1 LEAWSGR
8 GARLD
13 VVVLSRLYREVARDL
28 SLLLTENPPSEGD
41 VLPGAPLLLL
51 LRLRLLLCVW
61 FLFACVCL
69 LFARFGVRVFVR
81 VYVCTCVR
89 VCVRVHLCV
98 RVRVL
103 VCVRGVCTCQASRAC
118 TPKCGRCTKH

>member
-1 LEAWSGR
+1 MRARVLGLPLHPHHPIQLRQAGLAADALEAWSGR

-41 VLPGAPLLLL
+41 VLPGAALLLL

-61 FLFACVCL
+61 FLLACVCL

-81 VYVCTCVR
+81 VYVCT
-89 VCVRVHLCV
+89 
-98 RVRVL
+98 RVRACPL
-103 VCVRGVCTCQASRAC
+103 VRS
-118 TPKCGRCTKH
+118 